1 MINTRLKPVTTG
13 LIGAV
18 GLGVALLGMPEMAE
32 AIIIPRN
39 PKYLFTPPNGNTFY
53 TIAGLGTIPLKG
65 NPLGGSFGQ
74 ADTVLE
80 TLGNCDLVSQSSC
93 VVDTVIRNLSLM
105 SVDPVNIGGFNYTVN
120 VSLNPNVTQGIG
132 VMTINSIGT
141 WALSLPVS
149 SVASFVPLN
158 GGQPIANVLDTDTLT
173 GTGTWASSPQGTAP
187 SPGSNS
193 FCATGRIA
201 GNNKQH
207 GFVPF
212 VPLDSSLRST
222 CSPPV
227 PEPSTVLGLIA
238 VGLSSIVG
246 FKGKKEPK

>member
-18 GLGVALLGMPEMAE
+18 GLGVALLGMPEAAK
-32 AIIIPRN
+32 AIIIRPN
-39 PKYLFTPPNGNTFY
+39 PKYLFTPANGNTFY
-53 TIAGLGTIPLKG
+53 TIASLGTIPLKG

-93 VVDTVIRNLSLM
+93 VVDTVIRELSLM
-105 SVDPVNIGGFNYTVN
+105 SINPVNIGGFNYSVN

-141 WALSLPVS
+141 WDLSLPVS
-149 SVASFVPLN
+149 SVASFVPLD

-187 SPGSNS
+187 SPGSNN
-193 FCATGRIA
+193 FCATGTIA
-201 GNNKQH
+201 RNNKQH
-207 GFVPF
+207 GFVP
-212 VPLDSSLRST
+212 LASRSST
-222 CSPPV
+222 CRV

>member
-105 SVDPVNIGGFNYTVN
+105 SVDPVNIGGFNYRVD

-141 WALSLPVS
+141 WDLSLPVS
-149 SVASFVPLN
+149 SVASFVPLD
-158 GGQPIANVLDTDTLT
+158 GGQPIADVLDTDTLT

-187 SPGSNS
+187 SPASNN

-207 GFVPF
+207 GFVPI
-212 VPLDSSLRST
+212 PSPSST
-222 CSPPV
+222 CRV
-227 PEPSTVLGLIA
+227 PEPSAVLGLIA

-246 FKGKKEPK
+246 FKGKKEQK